1 MKKTCLVACALLLCA
16 STVGADVISDWN
28 IQTGLRLAASNPPR
42 RGPSGSLDFAMV
54 HLAMHDAVQAFERRY
69 RAYCVAVSDPSGSP
83 VAAAAKAAR
92 DVLVGLFG
100 TQPGQT
106 TAIESAYTVLT
117 ATYIKEGL
125 MVANDPGELA
135 GAEAAACI
143 LDRRLAEDNARR
155 ATPDSFRGGSLPGE
169 WRPTVP
175 SNVAMAADFLAE
187 TTPFAMKTP
196 DQFRMAN
203 PPPHLASGAYAKA
216 YNEVKEKGASDSSG
230 HTRTP
235 EETQVGRFFATGPG
249 TYWNR
254 LQRDL
259 VVSRSLDLSD
269 SARMF
274 ALVAMTT
281 ADALI
286 AAWDTKIAYNFWR
299 PVTAIRDAE
308 WDDNAATHPHTGPTP
323 WTSFFDAPN
332 YPDYTSGANN
342 VAAATATTLAQLFG
356 DNVEFTLFSD
366 VAGAL
371 PRSYTSFSDVC
382 RDVVDARIFMGIHFR
397 FADTTARRQ
406 GDHVAMWAFT
416 RFLRPIGGRQN

>member
-1 MKKTCLVACALLLCA
+1 MKKSCLVACVLLACA
-16 STVGADVISDWN
+16 GTARADVISDWN
-28 IQTGLRLAASNPPR
+28 IQTGQRIGASNPPR
-42 RGPSGSLDFAMV
+42 RGPSSSLDVAMV
-54 HLAMHDAVQAFERRY
+54 HLAMHDAVQAFDRRY
-69 RAYCVAVSDPSGSP
+69 EPYCAAISSPSGSP

-106 TAIESAYTVLT
+106 AAIDTAYGTLT
-117 ATYIKEGL
+117 ATYISEGL
-125 MVANDPGELA
+125 MVANDDGEWV
-135 GAEAAACI
+135 GAVAAACI
-143 LDRRLAEDNARR
+143 LDLRFAEDEARR

-175 SNVAMAADFLAE
+175 SNVAMAADFMAR

-203 PPPHLASGAYAKA
+203 PSPHLTSGAYTKA
-216 YNEVKEKGASDSSG
+216 YNEVKEKGASDITG

-235 EETQVGRFFATGPG
+235 EETQVGRFFAGGPG
-249 TYWNR
+249 FYWSR

-259 VVSRSLDLSD
+259 VVSRSLDLGD

-286 AAWDTKIAYNFWR
+286 AAWDTKIAYNVWR

-308 WDDNAATHPHTGPTP
+308 LDGNPDTLPHAGPMP
-323 WTSFFDAPN
+323 WTSLFNAPN

-342 VAAATATTLAQLFG
+342 VAAATATTLAYLLG
-356 DNVEFTLFSD
+356 DKVEFTLVSD
-366 VAGAL
+366 VPGAL
-371 PRSYTSFSDVC
+371 PRPYTSFSDVC

-406 GDHVAMWAFT
+406 GDHVAMWGVT
-416 RFLRPIGGRQN
+416 RFLRPIGGSRR